1 MLINRTEPCH
11 HASWMKPVAIHLPL
25 CVAVEIY
32 SPLVAL
38 DMLMYRW
45 PEEHGPEY
53 EEARRNCL
61 DAIAGRCDIE
71 KARESFLVASSHAH
85 ILVTIGPFSAKGFS
99 LRHARCLS
107 AVSRTT

>member
-45 PEEHGPEY
+45 PEEHGRNMRKRVGTASMRSPE
-53 EEARRNCL
+53 N
-61 DAIAGRCDIE
+61 AISKKRGNR
-71 KARESFLVASSHAH
+71 FSSQA
-85 ILVTIGPFSAKGFS
+85 VTRIS
-99 LRHARCLS
+99 
-107 AVSRTT
+107 

>member
-1 MLINRTEPCH
+1 MLIHKTERFTTPRDEACGDPSSLS
-11 HASWMKPVAIHLPL
+11 A
-25 CVAVEIY
+25 AVEIY

-53 EEARRNCL
+53 EEARRTCL

-71 KARESFLVASSHAH
+71 KARESF
-85 ILVTIGPFSAKGFS
+85 P
-99 LRHARCLS
+99 LRAAMRNP
-107 AVSRTT
+107 

>member
-25 CVAVEIY
+25 SAAVEIY

-45 PEEHGPEY
+45 PDEHGPEY

-71 KARESFLVASSHAH
+71 KARESFLIASSHAH
-85 ILVTIGPFSAKGFS
+85 ILNM
-99 LRHARCLS
+99 H
-107 AVSRTT
+107 

>member
-1 MLINRTEPCH
+1 
-11 HASWMKPVAIHLPL
+11 
-25 CVAVEIY
+25 
-32 SPLVAL
+32 
-38 DMLMYRW
+38 MLMYRW

-85 ILVTIGPFSAKGFS
+85 ILNV
-99 LRHARCLS
+99 H
-107 AVSRTT
+107 